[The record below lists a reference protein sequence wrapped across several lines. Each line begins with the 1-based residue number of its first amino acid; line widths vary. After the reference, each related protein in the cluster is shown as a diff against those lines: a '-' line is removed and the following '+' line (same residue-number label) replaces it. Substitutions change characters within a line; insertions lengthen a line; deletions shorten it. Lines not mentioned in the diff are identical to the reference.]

1 MKIDDIEK
9 FRPKTYD
16 ERLSQLTDI
25 YLEDINKIPYL
36 DLIKLYSEYY
46 NEEIPY
52 KIENNKIIF
61 LLTDAE
67 IYDFYRKLNKDGI
80 LKKYK

>member
-16 ERLSQLTDI
+16 ERLNELTEI

-36 DLIKLYSEYY
+36 DLIKLYNEYY
-46 NEEIPY
+46 DKEIPY

-67 IYDFYRKLNKDGI
+67 VYDFYHKLNKDGI